1 MASFVLKIKYKKGQ
15 AVLSTVQESTTIRV
29 LKQELAKITRI
40 VEDRLHVLGG
50 FPPKPLDLSED
61 EKTLGEINIHSGDTL
76 IIEEKPVSP
85 ASQSLCTESASALA
99 DEMRRHTSVD
109 LDVPGVLL
117 KKVVPADNSC
127 LFTSLGFTLRGQ
139 VDISVGAYMR
149 QVIAGELASDPDK
162 YNEAFLGRPNA
173 EYCNWIKKPESWG
186 GAIELAI
193 LSKFYGLEI
202 AVVDTINAI
211 INRFGEDQSYSHRV
225 FLIFDGI
232 HYDPLYLE
240 PLEST
245 GTIQTIFPTSDE
257 KILHEAE
264 TLAREAQS
272 SRQFTDVDKFSL
284 KCNECGIYLVGQ
296 TEALKHAKETGHSS
310 FGEVS
315 R

>member
-1 MASFVLKIKYKKGQ
+1 MASFVLKIKSKHGQ
-15 AVLSTVQESTTIRV
+15 AVLDTLQNSTTIRV
-29 LKQELAKITRI
+29 LKEELSKITKI
-40 VEDRLHVLGG
+40 PVSRLHVLGG
-50 FPPKPLDLSED
+50 FPPKPLDLNED
-61 EKTLGEINIHSGDTL
+61 EKTLVEIKINSGDTL
-76 IIEEKPVSP
+76 IIEEKALPP
-85 ASQSLCTESASALA
+85 GINESASASI
-99 DEMRRHTSVD
+99 ERPSNEIRRHTSVD

-139 VDISVGAYMR
+139 VDLSVGAYMR
-149 QVIAGELASDPDK
+149 KVIAGELASDPDK
-162 YNEAFLGRPNA
+162 YNEAILGRPNA
-173 EYCNWIKKPESWG
+173 DYRAWIKKPESWG

-193 LSKFYGLEI
+193 LSKFYGMEI
-202 AVVDTINAI
+202 AVVDTVNGI

-257 KILHEAE
+257 KILREAE

-272 SRQFTDVDKFSL
+272 SHQFTDVNKFSL
-284 KCNECGIYLVGQ
+284 KCNECGMYLVGQ
-296 TEALKHAKETGHSS
+296 AEALKHAKETGHSS